1 MNDGLFVILGIFF
14 VLGVVLKILKNK
26 DKPLEDFANTP
37 ENRRKARQDLF
48 SNNGNM
54 DGDCG

>member
-1 MNDGLFVILGIFF
+1 MNDGLFVILGLFF

-37 ENRRKARQDLF
+37 ENIRKARESL
-48 SNNGNM
+48 NKPIL
-54 DGDCG
+54 